1 MRKAFFAVAV
11 VFLCCPV
18 VALADIEPVGYL
30 SLDVLIPDAPG
41 SPGVNTFTIGNLTGD
56 PSAGGFA
63 VPPTF
68 PVTTFLTF
76 QNSSLVLVFG
86 GSSQTFL
93 LGDIGPGFF
102 SSNALEFADT
112 EDFSSATFSATLD
125 ATSLQLDGGGSFTA
139 SSALISASL
148 LPSSGDSLVAGT
160 DIVYIN
166 VSNEV
171 SAVPEP
177 ESYLLLGTM
186 LFWLWPIFW
195 LWPKRVGRS
204 LY

>member
-1 MRKAFFAVAV
+1 VRSAFFAVAV
-11 VFLCCPV
+11 VFLCCPL
-18 VALADIEPVGYL
+18 VALADISVGYL
-30 SLDVLIPDAPG
+30 SFDALIPGAPG
-41 SPGVNTFTIGNLTGD
+41 SPGVNAFTIGNLTGD

-76 QNSSLVLVFG
+76 QNSSLVLVSG

-112 EDFSSATFSATLD
+112 EDFSSAVFSATLD
-125 ATSLQLDGGGSFTA
+125 TTSLQLDGGGSFTA
-139 SSALISASL
+139 SSSLISASL

-160 DIVYIN
+160 DFVYID
-166 VSNEV
+166 VSNEI

-177 ESYLLLGTM
+177 ASYLLVGTVV
-186 LFWLWPIFW
+186 FWLW
-195 LWPKRVGRS
+195 LKRAGKS
-204 LY
+204 H